1 MKVCDMHGT
10 KAEQRPASAHRALTA
25 ACLLLLAGTAD
36 AVRIDYEIGLATLH
50 SNNIGLRESET
61 QSDTVLSPHLR
72 FDVDQSGSTLSL
84 RARGEYQYL
93 NYLDNTF
100 NDESRGEFA
109 GQMEWAALP
118 QRLHFVVEDY
128 LSSQPTDVL
137 TAFTPGN
144 QQQINV
150 FTAGPHFFARLNEVT
165 RAQAELRYSNTWAEK
180 TKAFNGDRVSLAA
193 RVLRD
198 LDPSRHMG
206 VNVELS
212 QVAFDRAESIDY
224 DRYDGFVSYAEERA
238 ALDLGVDLGYSRL
251 TREDG
256 NADESAPL
264 ARAKLEWRVAP
275 RSTLSSSLDYEFAD
289 AARDVV
295 SRASAV
301 EGPII
306 STLTNAEV
314 LANAEAFRNTRFA
327 LGYRFAGERTSAQI
341 SPYYQ
346 RINYKSSATPDQ
358 SSRGGFASADLRLRP
373 RLSLGAQLGYER
385 RRFAQSG
392 RRDSDLTLQLG
403 LTQSFTAHWRAQVAI
418 QRRERNSNVSAQS
431 YNENLATLT
440 VTYRR

>member
-1 MKVCDMHGT
+1 MS
-10 KAEQRPASAHRALTA
+10 QRESLSSHANAYRLLAAASLLALSSTA
-25 ACLLLLAGTAD
+25 A
-36 AVRIDYEIGLATLH
+36 AVKIDYEIGLATLR
-50 SNNIGLRESET
+50 SNNIGLSDDET

-72 FDVDQSGSTLSL
+72 FDVDQSGSTLNL

-93 NYLDNTF
+93 NYLNNTF

-150 FTAGPHFFARLNEVT
+150 FTAGPRFFARLNKVT

-198 LDPSRHMG
+198 IDPSRHLG
-206 VNVELS
+206 VNIEAS

-224 DRYDGFVSYAEERA
+224 DRYDGFVSYAEQRA
-238 ALDLGVDLGYSRL
+238 ALELGVDLGYSRL
-251 TREDG
+251 IRNGASSD
-256 NADESAPL
+256 DSAPL
-264 ARAKLEWRVAP
+264 ARVKLDWHVAP
-275 RSTLSSSLDYEFAD
+275 RSILSSSLDYEFAD

-295 SRASAV
+295 SRASV
-301 EGPII
+301 VDGPII
-306 STLTNAEV
+306 NTLTNAEV

-327 LGYRFAGERTSAQI
+327 VGYRFTGERSSAQI

-358 SSRGGFASADLRLRP
+358 NSRGGYASADLRLRA
-373 RLSLGAQLGYER
+373 RLSLGAQIGYER
-385 RRFAQSG
+385 RRFAQSD
-392 RRDSDLTLQLG
+392 RHDSDLVLQLG
-403 LTQSFTAHWRAQVAI
+403 LTQSLTAHWRVQMAI
-418 QRRERNSNVSAQS
+418 QRRERNSNVSLQS
-431 YNENLATLT
+431 YNENLATFT